1 MLTMMILAN
10 FRRYWKK

>member
-10 FRRYWKK
+10 MRRYWKK